1 MAEQEKEP
9 GIEQQPEEVAQSAEE
24 REQAR
29 RLELARRHELVILE
43 AGQVRLESVDGA
55 HLKLLIGEEEH
66 TDISIKQGF
75 PLTAPNQ
82 YVAVLNKEG
91 KEIGMIPDSTLL
103 DDASQAAL
111 ARYFDTAYYEVRIIK
126 VLTVRSTFGITTWK
140 MTTDRGERTLV
151 VRDRS
156 DIRKLPPDRLL
167 FTDIEG
173 MRYLVDDY
181 SRLDARSQLLIEEY
195 T

>member
-1 MAEQEKEP
+1 MADQEIEP
-9 GIEQQPEEVAQSAEE
+9 GLEQQPEEVVQTAEE

-29 RLELARRHELVILE
+29 RLELAKRHELIILE
-43 AGQVRLESVDGA
+43 PEQVRLELVDGA
-55 HLKLLIGEEEH
+55 HLKLILGEEEH
-66 TDISIKQGF
+66 EDISVKQGF

-82 YVAVLNKEG
+82 YMAVLNKEN
-91 KEIGMIPDSTLL
+91 KEIGMIPDSSLL
-103 DDASQAAL
+103 EEASQAAL
-111 ARYFDTAYYEVRIIK
+111 AHYFGTAYYEVRILK

-140 MTTDRGERTLV
+140 MTTDRGERTAV
-151 VRDRS
+151 IRDRS

-181 SRLDARSQLLIEEY
+181 ARLDARSQMLIEEY